1 MSRHKASAT
10 VFGNVEIELQF
21 TIQGAEPDVGIMTE
35 YIEEWWV
42 THING
47 VSISNP
53 KSRDKFCEAVEADP
67 IAMELVNNAMYG
79 VYAESS
85 TVYDYPEDRS

>member
-1 MSRHKASAT
+1 MSQHKASAT

-21 TIQGAEPDVGIMTE
+21 IIQGSEPDVGIMSE

-47 VSISNP
+47 VAVSNP
-53 KSRDKFCEAVEADP
+53 KSRDKFCEAVEADS
-67 IAMELVNNAMYG
+67 IAMGIVNDAMYAACA
-79 VYAESS
+79 VEN
-85 TVYDYPEDRS
+85 DRLDEE